1 MYNQDIYN
9 YHELLNDL
17 GLATINPCSD
27 EEDGKYTKLCTENK
41 ELPKNIYPYDND
53 EVSGFYKLEELELPK
68 EDELKLLL
76 MKQLRALNYHTSYL
90 RIIKNIAIAFAV
102 LTGIN
107 LLLVLI
113 ILTQITTFV
122 R

>member
-17 GLATINPCSD
+17 GLATIYPCSD
-27 EEDGKYTKLCTENK
+27 EEDKKYTKMCTENK
-41 ELPKNIYPYDND
+41 ELPKNIYPYDKD

-90 RIIKNIAIAFAV
+90 RKIEMCLFFFVALVIISI
-102 LTGIN
+102 
-107 LLLVLI
+107 LLGLFISLS
-113 ILTQITTFV
+113 
-122 R
+122 